1 MREAFV
7 IIEGMLIIVVF
18 LLFIFEIAVL
28 MDSLV
33 YLYFKEEG

>member
-7 IIEGMLIIVVF
+7 IIQRILIIVVF